1 MKPLVVAHRFFEQ
14 KRTMGLAF
22 WFASVFL
29 GCALCYLA
37 GAYCESGG
45 AIALKIVLCA
55 LSFIVCG
62 FSLLVQVLV
71 WTANPRT
78 RFGKLELNIFVQ
90 LLAIDMAALL
100 LCFAIYGPIGFNNP
114 ESFVAVSQLAPPAL
128 IFVFLL
134 ISASLLVAIRA
145 RAYSL
150 CGVNKTATKVI
161 REPFLP
167 WFLVIY
173 FLLLIAPYSFAPI
186 ASVNAF
192 LTGSG
197 KIPYRL
203 FTTALLGIY
212 SLYLWVKHRLRPRFD
227 LLIPM
232 ALLWGS
238 FALACA
244 FAPRVFSYVSESLNG
259 SFAFSQV
266 VYSETIIWVQL
277 PLLMCDCFVFFCF
290 VSFFPP
296 CVSAKMQV
304 IIPLISVVVYVTAA
318 CLFSYVKEFGSYVNY
333 INGSDQSKGE
343 IQSWTQSKNAFGIL
357 LFQGAF
363 VSTFLLYYVKCWR
376 RFAFAILDI
385 VFFITSYIAQCYT
398 AMVPILFVCLLL
410 FLYVIVVAYRRKRI
424 FGFAIMGCGLAL
436 AVAIILCVFVPN
448 IYETNSLLNKIHAK
462 VFYFFDHE
470 ILSRTKKWNLALIIC
485 RGPYAFIGKSSMA
498 ELELYLR
505 ESSVLDTP
513 YPDFHSSYVAMY
525 GAAGVSGLLL
535 YIFSIGLVMK
545 NIWSLFKNRILLVIL
560 AGLLFACLLFAM
572 PETYTLFLSMSAI
585 TLPFTYVFI
594 VFAPFVRRDR
604 P

>member
-1 MKPLVVAHRFFEQ
+1 MKLLAVAHRFFEQ
-14 KRTMGLAF
+14 KRTVCLVF
-22 WFASVFL
+22 WLVSVLL
-29 GCALCYLA
+29 GCALGYLA

-45 AIALKIVLCA
+45 AIALKIVLCV
-55 LSFIVCG
+55 LSFIMCG
-62 FSLLVQVLV
+62 FSFLVQVLV
-71 WTANPRT
+71 WTANPRL
-78 RFGKLELNIFVQ
+78 RFGKLEVNIFVQ
-90 LLAIDMAALL
+90 LLTIDMVALL

-114 ESFVAVSQLAPPAL
+114 KSFIAVSQLAPSAM

-134 ISASLLVAIRA
+134 VSALLLVAIRA
-145 RAYSL
+145 KAYARRD
-150 CGVNKTATKVI
+150 GNAMMTKVI
-161 REPFLP
+161 HEPLLP

-173 FLLLIAPYSFAPI
+173 FLLLIAPYSFAPV

-212 SLYLWVKHRLRPRFD
+212 SLYLWIKHRLRPRFD

-244 FAPRVFSYVSESLNG
+244 FAPRVFTYVSESFNG
-259 SFAFSQV
+259 SFAFLQT
-266 VYSETIIWVQL
+266 VYDEASVWIQL
-277 PLLMCDCFVFFCF
+277 PLLICDCFVFFCF

-296 CVSAKMQV
+296 CVSKKTQV
-304 IIPLISVVVYVTAA
+304 VIPLMAIVFYVVAA

-333 INGSDQSKGE
+333 INGSDQSKGA

-363 VSTFLLYYVKCWR
+363 VSTFLLYYVKRWWR
-376 RFAFAILDI
+376 FVFAILDI
-385 VFFITSYIAQCYT
+385 AFFITSYIVQCYT

-410 FLYVIVVAYRRKRI
+410 FIYAIVVAHRRKRI
-424 FGFAIMGCGLAL
+424 FGFAIMGCGLVL

-498 ELELYLR
+498 ELELLLR
-505 ESSVLDTP
+505 ESSVLDMA
-513 YPDFHSSYVAMY
+513 YPDFHSGYVAMY
-525 GAAGVSGLLL
+525 GAAGLAGLSM
-535 YIFSIGLVMK
+535 YVFTIGLAMK
-545 NIWSLFKNRILLVIL
+545 NIWTLSKNRMLLLVL
-560 AGLLFACLLFAM
+560 TGLFFACLLFSM
-572 PETYTLFLSMSAI
+572 PETYTLFLSMSAV

-594 VFAPFVRRDR
+594 VFGPFFRRTR